1 MIHKRIQIYRTPDG
15 QEPFIKWL
23 NSLDST
29 ARKRIYARLDRLRAG
44 YYGDFK
50 SVGGNILEL
59 RFRNPALRIYFQEIN
74 NTLVLLLCGGKKNS
88 NQSRDIARAKT
99 YAKQWGMMEI

>member
-1 MIHKRIQIYRTPDG
+1 MLMIRKRIQIYRTPDG

-29 ARKRIYARLDRLRAG
+29 TRKRIYARLDRLRAG

-50 SVGGNILEL
+50 SVGDNILEL
-59 RFRNPALRIYFQEIN
+59 RFRKGI
-74 NTLVLLLCGGKKNS
+74 TSNS
-88 NQSRDIARAKT
+88 AQS
-99 YAKQWGMMEI
+99 